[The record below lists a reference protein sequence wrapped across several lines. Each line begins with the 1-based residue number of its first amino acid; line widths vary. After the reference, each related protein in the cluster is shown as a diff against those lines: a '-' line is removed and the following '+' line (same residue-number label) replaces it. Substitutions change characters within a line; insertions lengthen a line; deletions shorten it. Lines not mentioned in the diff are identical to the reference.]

1 MARKNKRRHLY
12 GRKEFLFNF
21 FSLIIVIGIG
31 IYFGY
36 RSLYYYS
43 KQHMVKQGNNQTLSE
58 VIINSNRLITDGD
71 GFHKDHD
78 GYYFKGNVVN
88 NYVSFANRKYRIIRI
103 NNDGSIKLITD
114 ENVASFLW
122 GDETSYSKS
131 NVHHWL
137 EKTEEE
143 NSGTYYETIPNIT
156 KFLVKTDYQENI
168 LKDEKVKKSDKTF
181 SDYVT
186 TLTIDDY
193 VTANGKNSYLNNGK
207 IFYLLGLNADKNN
220 LYIEDDGAVTDGDN
234 LSGYGIRAVITLNKN
249 VINAFGDGSVDN
261 PYTVQ
266 QGKDTNY
273 VNTVVKLG
281 EDNWKV
287 YREETDKLRLVKMD
301 YIKENDQ
308 EVIHQFSKKTNT
320 FDLEDK
326 TNIAV
331 YLNNN
336 YLNSL
341 SYKDLIVDNTY
352 YTGETSTDT
361 GYSYKN
367 IYSNQ
372 VTCKVALLNV
382 FDYNSN
388 EFNDFFYMNT
398 IQGVLQYVGFSS
410 GLLEEAEI
418 TEEKHIVPVISIDKN
433 IIKDGKG
440 TLTEPYTVG

>member
-1 MARKNKRRHLY
+1 
-12 GRKEFLFNF
+12 
-21 FSLIIVIGIG
+21 
-31 IYFGY
+31 
-36 RSLYYYS
+36 
-43 KQHMVKQGNNQTLSE
+43 
-58 VIINSNRLITDGD
+58 
-71 GFHKDHD
+71 
-78 GYYFKGNVVN
+78 
-88 NYVSFANRKYRIIRI
+88 
-103 NNDGSIKLITD
+103 
-114 ENVASFLW
+114 
-122 GDETSYSKS
+122 
-131 NVHHWL
+131 
-137 EKTEEE
+137 
-143 NSGTYYETIPNIT
+143 
-156 KFLVKTDYQENI
+156 
-168 LKDEKVKKSDKTF
+168 
-181 SDYVT
+181 
-186 TLTIDDY
+186 
-193 VTANGKNSYLNNGK
+193 
-207 IFYLLGLNADKNN
+207 
-220 LYIEDDGAVTDGDN
+220 
-234 LSGYGIRAVITLNKN
+234 
-249 VINAFGDGSVDN
+249 
-261 PYTVQ
+261 
-266 QGKDTNY
+266 
-273 VNTVVKLG
+273 
-281 EDNWKV
+281 
-287 YREETDKLRLVKMD
+287 MD

-388 EFNDFFYMNT
+388 DFNDFFYMNT